1 GQAKESASYWTDAL
15 AQVATDDQQYQR
27 LLTETAIVNGIS
39 VSDVNQVA
47 RQWLGENEKIFK
59 LTPPTKQ

>member
-1 GQAKESASYWTDAL
+1 M
-15 AQVATDDQQYQR
+15 ATDDQQYQR

-47 RQWLGENEKIFK
+47 RQWLGENEKSSN
-59 LTPPTKQ
+59 

>member
-1 GQAKESASYWTDAL
+1 MTDAL